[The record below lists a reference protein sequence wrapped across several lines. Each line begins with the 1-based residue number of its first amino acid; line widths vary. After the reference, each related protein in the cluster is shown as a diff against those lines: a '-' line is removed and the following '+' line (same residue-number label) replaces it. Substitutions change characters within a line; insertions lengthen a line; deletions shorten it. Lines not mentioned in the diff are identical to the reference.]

1 MGYESIP
8 KLLLTMSA
16 PIAFSMLFQSLYNV
30 VDSIFVS
37 RVGEEALAAVSLAF
51 PVQSLMNAVAIGT
64 GVGMNA
70 LLSKSLGERKFEKA
84 NVTAQTGLFLT
95 LASAIIFVF
104 IGLFLSEA
112 FFATQTNDPLIH
124 EYGVQY
130 LTIINIF
137 SVGLFLQIIFERLLQ
152 STGLAFLSMIT
163 QIAGALFNII
173 FDPILIF
180 GLGPFPEL
188 GVAGAAYATVGGQIL
203 AVFVGIYYNVKK
215 NKELNLLQKNFKLE
229 FDTIRKIYSVG
240 LPTIIL
246 ISINSFA
253 IFVLNTI
260 LAGFSATAVVAYGIY
275 FKLQSFVFMPIF
287 GINNGLIPI
296 ISYNYGAGKKERIY
310 EAIKVAMMG
319 ALVIMAVGFLL
330 FQIIPTQLLL
340 MFQPSEELMRIG
352 KTALRISSFSFILA
366 AVPIIS
372 SSVFQSLGSGT
383 ISMVVT
389 MIRQLFILAPAAY
402 LLSLTGDINNIWF
415 AQPISEVVSIFVALY
430 FLRKILR
437 NKVDILH
444 PIEWKE

>member
-1 MGYESIP
+1 MKENRMGYESIP

-152 STGLAFLSMIT
+152 STGLAFLSMI
-163 QIAGALFNII
+163 QEFHL
-173 FDPILIF
+173 
-180 GLGPFPEL
+180 
-188 GVAGAAYATVGGQIL
+188 
-203 AVFVGIYYNVKK
+203 VF
-215 NKELNLLQKNFKLE
+215 
-229 FDTIRKIYSVG
+229 
-240 LPTIIL
+240 
-246 ISINSFA
+246 
-253 IFVLNTI
+253 
-260 LAGFSATAVVAYGIY
+260 
-275 FKLQSFVFMPIF
+275 
-287 GINNGLIPI
+287 
-296 ISYNYGAGKKERIY
+296 
-310 EAIKVAMMG
+310 
-319 ALVIMAVGFLL
+319 
-330 FQIIPTQLLL
+330 
-340 MFQPSEELMRIG
+340 
-352 KTALRISSFSFILA
+352 
-366 AVPIIS
+366 
-372 SSVFQSLGSGT
+372 
-383 ISMVVT
+383 
-389 MIRQLFILAPAAY
+389 
-402 LLSLTGDINNIWF
+402 
-415 AQPISEVVSIFVALY
+415 
-430 FLRKILR
+430 
-437 NKVDILH
+437 
-444 PIEWKE
+444 